1 MAKTYSM
8 DLRERVLKD
17 CDTGMRSE
25 DVAAKYTVS
34 ASWVYDLR
42 KKRRET
48 GSIAPKQ
55 QRHGS
60 KPKLA
65 PYEKEVRQLVA
76 DHPDATLAEFCEM
89 LSPHVSVSTATLC
102 DFLRHLKITR
112 KKRLSS
118 LPNGTEKKWS
128 PGEPNG
134 SNSTRLTDRE
144 HTAWWSLL
152 MSAPAGLV
160 PCPILPPVL
169 RQCLRSGEFDTET
182 NVESLHHQE
191 EFCFLS

>member
-1 MAKTYSM
+1 MAKAYSM

-17 CDTGMRSE
+17 SDAGMRSE
-25 DVAAKYTVS
+25 DVAQKYSVS

-60 KPKLA
+60 KPKLV
-65 PYEKEVRQLVA
+65 PYEKEVRQLVSE
-76 DHPDATLAEFCEM
+76 HPDATLAEYCEL
-89 LSPHVSVSTATLC
+89 LSKHVSVSTATLC

-118 LPNGTEKKWS
+118 LPNGIEKKWS
-128 PGEPNG
+128 PGERNG
-134 SNSTRLTDRE
+134 SNSTRLSTRKNLCSS
-144 HTAWWSLL
+144 TKR
-152 MSAPAGLV
+152 G
-160 PCPILPPVL
+160 
-169 RQCLRSGEFDTET
+169 RKRT
-182 NVESLHHQE
+182 
-191 EFCFLS
+191 

>member
-1 MAKTYSM
+1 MAKAYSM

-25 DVAAKYTVS
+25 DVAQKYSVS

-60 KPKLA
+60 RPKLE
-65 PYEKEVRQLVA
+65 PYEKEVRQLVSE
-76 DHPDATLAEFCEM
+76 HPDATLAEFCEM
-89 LSPHVSVSTATLC
+89 LSQHVSVSTATLC

-112 KKRLSS
+112 KKDS
-118 LPNGTEKKWS
+118 LRRRTASRRCCFPASRMGQTLCVHRHEK
-128 PGEPNG
+128 
-134 SNSTRLTDRE
+134 TRVHR
-144 HTAWWSLL
+144 
-152 MSAPAGLV
+152 
-160 PCPILPPVL
+160 
-169 RQCLRSGEFDTET
+169 
-182 NVESLHHQE
+182 
-191 EFCFLS
+191 